1 MIYLPLHFSKQ
12 QEVSHIMKN
21 KRKLALLALVAV
33 PSLIYTAPTTSASAA
48 DVSGHAKTAYIYNN
62 NYYYNS
68 NVTNVV
74 QLISNINDTY
84 YSFQANLEAALK
96 AYNELTE
103 TEKQYVTNY
112 STLSN
117 HQQTRVAYRK
127 LAAQIDEKLASV
139 ESTSVN
145 YYQNVMET
153 KDWYNT
159 LNAAQKT
166 FVSAESQRILNS
178 YITPNT
184 SIDKVVNKIQ
194 LLNSSRISFHQDV
207 ADARAELNALRKHT
221 NVSLPAGVEKLLLDA
236 EQLVVKDKAA
246 AKEVENAI
254 AALSPKT
261 STAQDV
267 QAVKTA
273 FEALTPVQQQLV
285 PNVWTLADY
294 VNGKYDLPAKG
305 NAKKTPTFSD
315 KAALPGKITAM
326 TRNKNTYTAK
336 INVAD
341 SENSTERFVLTT
353 KSNMTVIIPPLGTLL
368 NEDTGVMEIQ
378 ITRNLN
384 RITFQATLNNKPVEF
399 EADME
404 IILENLPPNASIVR
418 TYDFNE
424 QMPADYTV
432 EGNRH
437 FIQTSTPG
445 TFQIVRN

>member
-1 MIYLPLHFSKQ
+1 
-12 QEVSHIMKN
+12 MKN
-21 KRKLALLALVAV
+21 KRKLAFLALVAA
-33 PSLIYTAPTTSASAA
+33 PSLIYAAPTTSASAA
-48 DVSGHAKTAYIYNN
+48 DIAGQVKTAYIYDNT
-62 NYYYNS
+62 YYYNYKVS
-68 NVTNVV
+68 NVVR
-74 QLISNINDTY
+74 LISNINDTTS
-84 YSFQANLEAALK
+84 SFQATLETASK
-96 AYNELTE
+96 AYDELTA
-103 TEKQYVTNY
+103 TEQQYVTNY

-117 HQQTRVAYRK
+117 HKQTKVAYRK
-127 LAAQIDEKLASV
+127 LADQIEEKLASV
-139 ESTSVN
+139 ESTSVH

-166 FVSAESQRILNS
+166 FVSAESQRILTS
-178 YITPNT
+178 YISPNT
-184 SIDKVVNKIQ
+184 SIEKVVYKIQ
-194 LLNSSRISFHQDV
+194 LLNSSRITFHQDV
-207 ADARAELNALRKHT
+207 ADARAELNALRRHT
-221 NVSLPAGVEKLLLDA
+221 TVSLPAGVEKMLLDA

-285 PNVWTLADY
+285 PNVWTLVDF
-294 VNGKYDLPAKG
+294 VNGKYDLPTKG
-305 NAKKTPTFSD
+305 NGTKTPVLSD
-315 KAALPGKITAM
+315 TTAEPGKITAM
-326 TRNKNTYTAK
+326 TRDKNTYTAK

-384 RITFQATLNNKPVEF
+384 RITFQATLNKKQVEF

-404 IILENLPPNASIVR
+404 IIINNLSPNASIVR
-418 TYDFNE
+418 TYDFGE
-424 QMPADYTV
+424 QEPADYTI

-437 FIQTSTPG
+437 FIQTKTPG
-445 TFQIVRN
+445 SFQIIR

>member
-1 MIYLPLHFSKQ
+1 
-12 QEVSHIMKN
+12 MKN

-48 DVSGHAKTAYIYNN
+48 DITGHVKTAYIYNN
-62 NYYYNS
+62 TYYYNYKVA
-68 NVTNVV
+68 NVDR
-74 QLISNINDTY
+74 LISNINDTTS
-84 YSFQANLEAALK
+84 SFQTNLEAAIK

-127 LAAQIDEKLASV
+127 LAEQIDEKLASV
-139 ESTSVN
+139 EPTSVN

-166 FVSAESQRILNS
+166 FVSADSQKILTS

-184 SIDKVVNKIQ
+184 SVDKVINKIQ
-194 LLNSSRISFHQDV
+194 LLNSSRITFHQDV
-207 ADARAELNALRKHT
+207 ADARAELNALRRFT
-221 NVSLPAGVEKLLLDA
+221 YVYLPAGIEKTLLDA
-236 EQLVVKDKAA
+236 EQLVAKDKAA
-246 AKEVENAI
+246 AKDVENAI

-261 STAQDV
+261 STTQDV
-267 QAVKTA
+267 QAAKTA

-285 PNVWTLADY
+285 PNVWTLVDF
-294 VNGKYDLPAKG
+294 VNGKYDLPTKG
-305 NAKKTPTFSD
+305 NGTKTPILSD
-315 KAALPGKITAM
+315 TAAVPGKITAM
-326 TRNKNTYTAK
+326 TKNKNTYTAK

-341 SENSTERFVLTT
+341 TENNTERFVLTT

-368 NEDTGVMEIQ
+368 NEDTGVMEIK
-378 ITRNLN
+378 ITKSSNH
-384 RITFQATLNNKPVEF
+384 ITFQATLNKKPVEF
-399 EADME
+399 EANME
-404 IILENLPPNASIVR
+404 IIIDNLSQNASIVR
-418 TYDFNE
+418 TYDSGK
-424 QMPADYTV
+424 QVPADYTV

-437 FIQTSTPG
+437 FIQTNTPG
-445 TFQIVRN
+445 SFQINY

>member
-1 MIYLPLHFSKQ
+1 
-12 QEVSHIMKN
+12 MKN

-33 PSLIYTAPTTSASAA
+33 PSLIYTAPTSASAA
-48 DVSGHAKTAYIYNN
+48 DITGKVKTAYIYDNT
-62 NYYYNS
+62 YYYNA
-68 NVTNVV
+68 NVANVV
-74 QLISNINDTY
+74 RLISNINDTTA
-84 YSFQANLEAALK
+84 SFQTTLETASK
-96 AYNELTE
+96 AYDALTV
-103 TEKQYVTNY
+103 TEQEYVTNY

-117 HQQTRVAYRK
+117 HKQTKVAYRK
-127 LAAQIDEKLASV
+127 LADQIEAKLASV

-153 KDWYNT
+153 RDWYNT

-166 FVSAESQRILNS
+166 FVSAESQRILTS

-184 SIDKVVNKIQ
+184 SIDKVVNKIR
-194 LLNSSRISFHQDV
+194 LLNSSRITFHQDV
-207 ADARAELNALRKHT
+207 ADARAELNAIRKFT
-221 NVSLPAGVEKLLLDA
+221 NVSLPVGVEQLLLDA
-236 EQLVVKDKAA
+236 EQLVVKDKEA

-285 PNVWTLADY
+285 PNVWTLVDF
-294 VNGKYDLPAKG
+294 VNGKYKLPTKG
-305 NAKKTPTFSD
+305 NGTKTPILSD
-315 KAALPGKITAM
+315 TAAVPGKITAM

-341 SENSTERFVLTT
+341 SEISTERFVLTT

-368 NEDTGVMEIQ
+368 NEDTGVMEIK

-384 RITFQATLNNKPVEF
+384 RITFQATLNKKPVEF

-404 IILENLPPNASIVR
+404 IIIDNLSSNASIVR
-418 TYDFNE
+418 TFDLGDQE
-424 QMPADYTV
+424 PADYTV
-432 EGNRH
+432 EGNRY
-437 FIQTSTPG
+437 FIQTTTPG
-445 TFQIVRN
+445 SFQIVR

>member
-1 MIYLPLHFSKQ
+1 
-12 QEVSHIMKN
+12 MKN

-48 DVSGHAKTAYIYNN
+48 DITGHVKTAYIYNN
-62 NYYYNS
+62 TYYYNS
-68 NVTNVV
+68 NVANVDR
-74 QLISNINDTY
+74 LISNINDTTS
-84 YSFQANLEAALK
+84 SFQTNLEAAIK

-127 LAAQIDEKLASV
+127 LATQIDEKLASV
-139 ESTSVN
+139 EPTSVN

-166 FVSAESQRILNS
+166 FVSADSQKILTS

-184 SIDKVVNKIQ
+184 SVDKVINKIQ
-194 LLNSSRISFHQDV
+194 LLNSSRITFHQDV
-207 ADARAELNALRKHT
+207 ADARAELNALRRFT
-221 NVSLPAGVEKLLLDA
+221 YVYLPAGIEKTLLDA
-236 EQLVVKDKAA
+236 EQLVAKDKAA
-246 AKEVENAI
+246 AKDVENAI

-261 STAQDV
+261 STTQDV
-267 QAVKTA
+267 QAAKTA

-285 PNVWTLADY
+285 PNVWTLVDF
-294 VNGKYDLPAKG
+294 VNGKYDLPTKG
-305 NAKKTPTFSD
+305 NGAKTPILSD
-315 KAALPGKITAM
+315 TAAVPGKITAM
-326 TRNKNTYTAK
+326 TKNKNTYTAK

-341 SENSTERFVLTT
+341 TENNTERFVLTT

-368 NEDTGVMEIQ
+368 NEDTGVMEIK
-378 ITRNLN
+378 ITKSSN
-384 RITFQATLNNKPVEF
+384 RITFQATLNKKPVEF
-399 EADME
+399 EANME
-404 IILENLPPNASIVR
+404 IIIDNLSQNASIVR
-418 TYDFNE
+418 TYDSGK
-424 QMPADYTV
+424 QVPADYTV

-437 FIQTSTPG
+437 FIQTNTPG
-445 TFQIVRN
+445 SFQINY

>member
-1 MIYLPLHFSKQ
+1 
-12 QEVSHIMKN
+12 MKN
-21 KRKLALLALVAV
+21 KRKLAFLALVAA
-33 PSLIYTAPTTSASAA
+33 PSLIYAAPTTSASAA
-48 DVSGHAKTAYIYNN
+48 DIAGQAKTAYIYDNT
-62 NYYYNS
+62 YYYNYKVS
-68 NVTNVV
+68 NVVR
-74 QLISNINDTY
+74 LISNINDTTS
-84 YSFQANLEAALK
+84 SFQAALETASK
-96 AYNELTE
+96 AYDELTA
-103 TEKQYVTNY
+103 TEQQYVTNY

-117 HQQTRVAYRK
+117 HKQTKVAYRK
-127 LAAQIDEKLASV
+127 LADQIEEKLASV
-139 ESTSVN
+139 ESTSVH

-166 FVSAESQRILNS
+166 FVSAESQRILTS
-178 YITPNT
+178 YILPNT
-184 SIDKVVNKIQ
+184 SIDKVVYKIQ
-194 LLNSSRISFHQDV
+194 VLNSSRITFHQDV
-207 ADARAELNALRKHT
+207 ADARAELNALRRHT
-221 NVSLPAGVEKLLLDA
+221 NVSLPAGVEKMLLDA

-285 PNVWTLADY
+285 PNVWTLVDF
-294 VNGKYDLPAKG
+294 VNGKYDLPTKG
-305 NAKKTPTFSD
+305 NGTKTPVLSD
-315 KAALPGKITAM
+315 TTAEPGKITAM
-326 TRNKNTYTAK
+326 TRDKNTYTAK

-384 RITFQATLNNKPVEF
+384 RITFQATLNKKQVEF

-404 IILENLPPNASIVR
+404 IIINNLSPNASIVR
-418 TYDFNE
+418 TYDFGDQE
-424 QMPADYTV
+424 PADYTI

-437 FIQTSTPG
+437 FIQTKTPG
-445 TFQIVRN
+445 SFQIIR

>member
-1 MIYLPLHFSKQ
+1 
-12 QEVSHIMKN
+12 MKN
-21 KRKLALLALVAV
+21 KRKLAFLALVAA
-33 PSLIYTAPTTSASAA
+33 PSLIYAAPTTSASAA
-48 DVSGHAKTAYIYNN
+48 DITGQVKTAYIYDNT
-62 NYYYNS
+62 YYYNYKVS
-68 NVTNVV
+68 NVVR
-74 QLISNINDTY
+74 LISNINDTTA
-84 YSFQANLEAALK
+84 SFQATLETASK
-96 AYNELTE
+96 AYDELTA
-103 TEKQYVTNY
+103 TEQQYVTNY

-117 HQQTRVAYRK
+117 HKQTKVAYRK
-127 LAAQIDEKLASV
+127 LADQIEEKLASV
-139 ESTSVN
+139 ESTSVH

-166 FVSAESQRILNS
+166 FVSAESQRILTS
-178 YITPNT
+178 YISTNT

-194 LLNSSRISFHQDV
+194 LLSASRITFHQDV
-207 ADARAELNALRKHT
+207 ADARAELNALRRHT
-221 NVSLPAGVEKLLLDA
+221 NVSLPAGVEKMLLDA

-285 PNVWTLADY
+285 PNVWTLVDF
-294 VNGKYDLPAKG
+294 VNGKYDLPTKG
-305 NAKKTPTFSD
+305 NGTKTPVLSD
-315 KAALPGKITAM
+315 TAAEPGKITAM

-336 INVAD
+336 INVAN

-384 RITFQATLNNKPVEF
+384 RITFQATLNKKQVEF

-404 IILENLPPNASIVR
+404 IIINNLSPNASIVR
-418 TYDFNE
+418 TYDFGDQE
-424 QMPADYTV
+424 PADYTI

-437 FIQTSTPG
+437 FIQTKTPG
-445 TFQIVRN
+445 SFQIIR

>member
-1 MIYLPLHFSKQ
+1 
-12 QEVSHIMKN
+12 MKN

-48 DVSGHAKTAYIYNN
+48 DLTGHIKTAYIYNN
-62 NYYYNS
+62 TYYYNS
-68 NVTNVV
+68 NVANVDR
-74 QLISNINDTY
+74 LISNINDTAS
-84 YSFQANLEAALK
+84 SFQTNLEAAIK

-103 TEKQYVTNY
+103 TEKQYVNNY

-139 ESTSVN
+139 EPTSIN

-153 KDWYNT
+153 KNWYNT

-166 FVSAESQRILNS
+166 FVSADSQKILTS

-184 SIDKVVNKIQ
+184 SVDKVINKIQ
-194 LLNSSRISFHQDV
+194 LLNSSRITFHQDV
-207 ADARAELNALRKHT
+207 ADARAELNALRRFT
-221 NVSLPAGVEKLLLDA
+221 YVYLPAGIEKTLLDA
-236 EQLVVKDKAA
+236 EQLVAKDKAA
-246 AKEVENAI
+246 AKDVENAI

-267 QAVKTA
+267 QAAKTA

-285 PNVWTLADY
+285 PNVWTLVDF
-294 VNGKYDLPAKG
+294 VNGKYDLPTKG
-305 NAKKTPTFSD
+305 NGAKTPILSD
-315 KAALPGKITAM
+315 TAAVPGKITAM
-326 TRNKNTYTAK
+326 TKNKNTYTAK

-341 SENSTERFVLTT
+341 MENNTERFVLTT

-368 NEDTGVMEIQ
+368 NEDTGVMEIK
-378 ITRNLN
+378 ITKSSN
-384 RITFQATLNNKPVEF
+384 RITFQATLNKKPVEF
-399 EADME
+399 EANME
-404 IILENLPPNASIVR
+404 IIIDNLSQNASIVR
-418 TYDFNE
+418 TYDSGK
-424 QMPADYTV
+424 QVPADYTV

-437 FIQTSTPG
+437 FIQTNTPG
-445 TFQIVRN
+445 SFQINH

>member
-1 MIYLPLHFSKQ
+1 
-12 QEVSHIMKN
+12 MKN
-21 KRKLALLALVAV
+21 KRKLAFLALVAA
-33 PSLIYTAPTTSASAA
+33 PSLIYAAPTTSASAA
-48 DVSGHAKTAYIYNN
+48 DITGQVKTAYIYDNT
-62 NYYYNS
+62 YYYNYKVS
-68 NVTNVV
+68 NVVR
-74 QLISNINDTY
+74 LISNINDTTA
-84 YSFQANLEAALK
+84 SFQATLETASK
-96 AYNELTE
+96 AYDELTA
-103 TEKQYVTNY
+103 TEQQYVTNY

-117 HQQTRVAYRK
+117 HKQTKVAYRK
-127 LAAQIDEKLASV
+127 LADQIEEKLASV
-139 ESTSVN
+139 ESTSVH

-166 FVSAESQRILNS
+166 FVSAESQRILTS
-178 YITPNT
+178 YIAPNT

-194 LLNSSRISFHQDV
+194 LLNSSRITFHQDV
-207 ADARAELNALRKHT
+207 ADARAELNALRRHT
-221 NVSLPAGVEKLLLDA
+221 NVSLPAGVEKMLLDA

-285 PNVWTLADY
+285 PNVWTLVDF
-294 VNGKYDLPAKG
+294 VNGKYDLPTKG
-305 NAKKTPTFSD
+305 NGTKTPVLSD
-315 KAALPGKITAM
+315 TVAEPGKITAM

-353 KSNMTVIIPPLGTLL
+353 KSNLTVIIPPLGTLL

-384 RITFQATLNNKPVEF
+384 RITFQATLNKKQVEF

-404 IILENLPPNASIVR
+404 IIINNLSPNASIVR
-418 TYDFNE
+418 TYDFGDQE
-424 QMPADYTV
+424 PADYTI

-437 FIQTSTPG
+437 FIQTKTPG
-445 TFQIVRN
+445 SFQIIR

>member
-1 MIYLPLHFSKQ
+1 
-12 QEVSHIMKN
+12 MKN
-21 KRKLALLALVAV
+21 KRKLAFLALVAA
-33 PSLIYTAPTTSASAA
+33 PSLIYAAPTTSASAA
-48 DVSGHAKTAYIYNN
+48 DIAGQAKTAYIYDNT
-62 NYYYNS
+62 YYYNYKVS
-68 NVTNVV
+68 NVVR
-74 QLISNINDTY
+74 LISNINDTTS
-84 YSFQANLEAALK
+84 SFQATLETASK
-96 AYNELTE
+96 AYDELTA
-103 TEKQYVTNY
+103 TEQQYVTNY

-117 HQQTRVAYRK
+117 HKQTKVAYRK
-127 LAAQIDEKLASV
+127 LADQIEEKLASV
-139 ESTSVN
+139 ESTSVH

-166 FVSAESQRILNS
+166 FVSAESQRILTS
-178 YITPNT
+178 YISPNT
-184 SIDKVVNKIQ
+184 SIDKVVYKIQ
-194 LLNSSRISFHQDV
+194 VLNSSRITFHQDV
-207 ADARAELNALRKHT
+207 ADARAELNALRRHT
-221 NVSLPAGVEKLLLDA
+221 NVSLPAGVEKMLLDA

-285 PNVWTLADY
+285 PNVWTLVDF
-294 VNGKYDLPAKG
+294 VNGKYDLPTKG
-305 NAKKTPTFSD
+305 NGTKTPVLSD
-315 KAALPGKITAM
+315 TTAEPGKITAM
-326 TRNKNTYTAK
+326 TRDKNTYTAK

-368 NEDTGVMEIQ
+368 NEDTGVIEIQ

-384 RITFQATLNNKPVEF
+384 RITFQATLNKKQVEF

-404 IILENLPPNASIVR
+404 IIINNLSPNASIVR
-418 TYDFNE
+418 TYDFGDQE
-424 QMPADYTV
+424 PADYTI

-437 FIQTSTPG
+437 FIQTKTPG
-445 TFQIVRN
+445 SFQIIR

>member
-1 MIYLPLHFSKQ
+1 
-12 QEVSHIMKN
+12 MKN
-21 KRKLALLALVAV
+21 KRKLAFLALVAA
-33 PSLIYTAPTTSASAA
+33 PSLIYAAPTTSASAA
-48 DVSGHAKTAYIYNN
+48 DITGQVKTAYIYDNT
-62 NYYYNS
+62 YYYNS
-68 NVTNVV
+68 KVSNVV
-74 QLISNINDTY
+74 RLISNINDTTA
-84 YSFQANLEAALK
+84 SFQANLETASK
-96 AYNELTE
+96 AYDELTA
-103 TEKQYVTNY
+103 TEQQYVTNY

-117 HQQTRVAYRK
+117 HKQTKVAYRK
-127 LAAQIDEKLASV
+127 LADQIEEKLASV

-166 FVSAESQRILNS
+166 FVSAESQRILTS
-178 YITPNT
+178 YISPNT

-194 LLNSSRISFHQDV
+194 LLNSSRITFHQDV
-207 ADARAELNALRKHT
+207 ADARAELNALRRHT
-221 NVSLPAGVEKLLLDA
+221 NVSLPAGVEKMLLDA
-236 EQLVVKDKAA
+236 EQLVVKDKAV

-254 AALSPKT
+254 ADLSPKT

-285 PNVWTLADY
+285 PNVWTLVDF
-294 VNGKYDLPAKG
+294 VNGKYDLPTKG
-305 NAKKTPTFSD
+305 NGTKTPVLSD
-315 KAALPGKITAM
+315 TTAVPGKITAM

-384 RITFQATLNNKPVEF
+384 RITFQATLNKKPVEF

-404 IILENLPPNASIVR
+404 IIINSLSPNASIVR
-418 TYDFNE
+418 TYDFGE
-424 QMPADYTV
+424 QEPADYTV

-437 FIQTSTPG
+437 FIQTKTSG
-445 TFQIVRN
+445 SFQIVR

>member
-1 MIYLPLHFSKQ
+1 
-12 QEVSHIMKN
+12 MKN
-21 KRKLALLALVAV
+21 KRKLAFLALVAA
-33 PSLIYTAPTTSASAA
+33 PSLIYAAPTTSASAA
-48 DVSGHAKTAYIYNN
+48 DIAGQAKTAYIYDNT
-62 NYYYNS
+62 YYYNYKVS
-68 NVTNVV
+68 NVVR
-74 QLISNINDTY
+74 LISNINDTTS
-84 YSFQANLEAALK
+84 SFQATLETANK
-96 AYNELTE
+96 AYDELTA
-103 TEKQYVTNY
+103 TEQQYVTNY

-117 HQQTRVAYRK
+117 HKQTKVAYRK
-127 LAAQIDEKLASV
+127 LADQIEEKLASV
-139 ESTSVN
+139 ESTSVH

-166 FVSAESQRILNS
+166 FVSAESQRILTS
-178 YITPNT
+178 YISPNT
-184 SIDKVVNKIQ
+184 SIDKVVYKIQ
-194 LLNSSRISFHQDV
+194 VLNSSRITFHQDV
-207 ADARAELNALRKHT
+207 ADARAELNALRRHT
-221 NVSLPAGVEKLLLDA
+221 NVSLPAGVEKMLLDA

-285 PNVWTLADY
+285 PNVWTLVDF
-294 VNGKYDLPAKG
+294 VNGKYDLPTKG
-305 NAKKTPTFSD
+305 NGTKTPVLSD
-315 KAALPGKITAM
+315 TTAEPGKITAM
-326 TRNKNTYTAK
+326 TRDKNTYTAK

-384 RITFQATLNNKPVEF
+384 RITFQATLNKKQVEF

-404 IILENLPPNASIVR
+404 IIINNLSPNASIVR
-418 TYDFNE
+418 TYDFGDQE
-424 QMPADYTV
+424 PADYTI

-437 FIQTSTPG
+437 FIQTKTPG
-445 TFQIVRN
+445 SFQIIR

>member
-1 MIYLPLHFSKQ
+1 
-12 QEVSHIMKN
+12 MKN

-48 DVSGHAKTAYIYNN
+48 DITGHVKTAYIYNN
-62 NYYYNS
+62 TYYYNS
-68 NVTNVV
+68 NVANVDR
-74 QLISNINDTY
+74 LISNINDTTS
-84 YSFQANLEAALK
+84 SFQTNLEAAIK

-139 ESTSVN
+139 EPTSIN

-153 KDWYNT
+153 KNWYNT

-166 FVSAESQRILNS
+166 FVSADSQKILTS

-184 SIDKVVNKIQ
+184 SVDKVINKIQ
-194 LLNSSRISFHQDV
+194 LLNSSRITFHQDV
-207 ADARAELNALRKHT
+207 ADARAELNALRRFT
-221 NVSLPAGVEKLLLDA
+221 YVYLPAGIEKTLLDA
-236 EQLVVKDKAA
+236 EQLVAKDKAA
-246 AKEVENAI
+246 AKDVENAI

-267 QAVKTA
+267 QAAKTA

-285 PNVWTLADY
+285 PNVWTLVDF
-294 VNGKYDLPAKG
+294 VNGKYDLPTKG
-305 NAKKTPTFSD
+305 NGTKTPILSD
-315 KAALPGKITAM
+315 TAAVPGKITAM
-326 TRNKNTYTAK
+326 TKNKNTYTAK

-341 SENSTERFVLTT
+341 TENNTERFVLTT

-368 NEDTGVMEIQ
+368 NEDTGVMEIK
-378 ITRNLN
+378 ITKSSN
-384 RITFQATLNNKPVEF
+384 RITFQATLNKKPVEF
-399 EADME
+399 EANME
-404 IILENLPPNASIVR
+404 IIIGNLSQNASIVR
-418 TYDFNE
+418 TYDSGK
-424 QMPADYTV
+424 QVPADYTV

-437 FIQTSTPG
+437 FIQTNTPG
-445 TFQIVRN
+445 SFQINY

>member
-1 MIYLPLHFSKQ
+1 
-12 QEVSHIMKN
+12 MKN

-221 NVSLPAGVEKLLLDA
+221 NVSLPAGVEKILLDA
-236 EQLVVKDKAA
+236 EQLVVKDKGA

-315 KAALPGKITAM
+315 KAALPGKTTAM

-432 EGNRH
+432 EGNQH

>member
-1 MIYLPLHFSKQ
+1 
-12 QEVSHIMKN
+12 MKN

-48 DVSGHAKTAYIYNN
+48 DITGHIKTAYIYNN
-62 NYYYNS
+62 TYYYNS
-68 NVTNVV
+68 NVANVDR
-74 QLISNINDTY
+74 LISNINDTAS
-84 YSFQANLEAALK
+84 SFQTNLEAAIK

-103 TEKQYVTNY
+103 TEKQYVNNY

-139 ESTSVN
+139 EPTSIN

-153 KDWYNT
+153 KNWYNT

-166 FVSAESQRILNS
+166 FVSADSQKILTS

-184 SIDKVVNKIQ
+184 SVDKVINKIQ
-194 LLNSSRISFHQDV
+194 LLNSSSITFHQDV
-207 ADARAELNALRKHT
+207 ADARAELNALRRFT
-221 NVSLPAGVEKLLLDA
+221 YVYLPAGIEKTLLDA
-236 EQLVVKDKAA
+236 EQLVAKDKAA
-246 AKEVENAI
+246 AKDVENAI

-267 QAVKTA
+267 QAAKTA

-285 PNVWTLADY
+285 PNVWTLVDF
-294 VNGKYDLPAKG
+294 VNGKYDLPTKG
-305 NAKKTPTFSD
+305 NGAKTPILSD
-315 KAALPGKITAM
+315 TAAVPGKITAM
-326 TRNKNTYTAK
+326 TKNKNTYTAK

-341 SENSTERFVLTT
+341 MENNTERFVLTT

-368 NEDTGVMEIQ
+368 NEDTGVMEIK
-378 ITRNLN
+378 ITKSSN
-384 RITFQATLNNKPVEF
+384 RITFQATLNKKPVEF
-399 EADME
+399 EANME
-404 IILENLPPNASIVR
+404 IIIDNLSQNASIVR
-418 TYDFNE
+418 TYDSGK
-424 QMPADYTV
+424 QVPADYTV

-437 FIQTSTPG
+437 FIQTNTPG
-445 TFQIVRN
+445 SFQINY

>member
-1 MIYLPLHFSKQ
+1 
-12 QEVSHIMKN
+12 MKN
-21 KRKLALLALVAV
+21 KRKLAFLALVAA
-33 PSLIYTAPTTSASAA
+33 PSLIYAAPTTSASAA
-48 DVSGHAKTAYIYNN
+48 DIAGQAKTAYIYDNT
-62 NYYYNS
+62 YYYNYKVS
-68 NVTNVV
+68 NVVR
-74 QLISNINDTY
+74 LISNINDTTS
-84 YSFQANLEAALK
+84 SFQATLETASK
-96 AYNELTE
+96 AYDELTA
-103 TEKQYVTNY
+103 TEQQYVTNY

-117 HQQTRVAYRK
+117 HKQTKVAYRK
-127 LAAQIDEKLASV
+127 LADQIEEKLASV
-139 ESTSVN
+139 ESASVH

-166 FVSAESQRILNS
+166 FVSAESQRILTS
-178 YITPNT
+178 YISPNT
-184 SIDKVVNKIQ
+184 SIDKVVYKIQ
-194 LLNSSRISFHQDV
+194 VLNSSRITFHQDV
-207 ADARAELNALRKHT
+207 ADARAELNALRRHT
-221 NVSLPAGVEKLLLDA
+221 NVSLPAGVEKMLLDA

-285 PNVWTLADY
+285 PNVWTLVDF
-294 VNGKYDLPAKG
+294 VNGKYDLPTKG
-305 NAKKTPTFSD
+305 NGTKTPVLSD
-315 KAALPGKITAM
+315 TTAEPGKITAM
-326 TRNKNTYTAK
+326 TRDKNTYTAK

-384 RITFQATLNNKPVEF
+384 RITFQATLNKKQVEF

-404 IILENLPPNASIVR
+404 IIINNLSPNASIVR
-418 TYDFNE
+418 TYDFGDQE
-424 QMPADYTV
+424 PADYTI

-437 FIQTSTPG
+437 FIQTKTPG
-445 TFQIVRN
+445 SFQIIR

>member
-1 MIYLPLHFSKQ
+1 
-12 QEVSHIMKN
+12 MKN

-221 NVSLPAGVEKLLLDA
+221 NVSLPAGVEKILLDA

-315 KAALPGKITAM
+315 KAALPGKTTAM

-432 EGNRH
+432 EGNQH

>member
-1 MIYLPLHFSKQ
+1 
-12 QEVSHIMKN
+12 MKN
-21 KRKLALLALVAV
+21 KRKLAFLALVAA
-33 PSLIYTAPTTSASAA
+33 PSLIYAAPTTSASAA
-48 DVSGHAKTAYIYNN
+48 DITGQVKTAYIYDNT
-62 NYYYNS
+62 YYYNYKVS
-68 NVTNVV
+68 NVVR
-74 QLISNINDTY
+74 LISNINDTTA
-84 YSFQANLEAALK
+84 SFQATLETASK
-96 AYNELTE
+96 AYDELTA
-103 TEKQYVTNY
+103 TEQQYVTNY

-117 HQQTRVAYRK
+117 HKQTKVAYRK
-127 LAAQIDEKLASV
+127 LADQIEEKLASV
-139 ESTSVN
+139 ESTSVH

-166 FVSAESQRILNS
+166 FVSAESQRILTS
-178 YITPNT
+178 YIAPNT

-194 LLNSSRISFHQDV
+194 LLNSSRITFHQDV
-207 ADARAELNALRKHT
+207 ADARAELNALRRHT
-221 NVSLPAGVEKLLLDA
+221 NVSLPAGVEKMLLDA
-236 EQLVVKDKAA
+236 EQLVVKDRAA

-285 PNVWTLADY
+285 PNVWTLVDF
-294 VNGKYDLPAKG
+294 VNGKYDLPTKG
-305 NAKKTPTFSD
+305 NGTKTPVLSD
-315 KAALPGKITAM
+315 TVAEPGKITAM

-384 RITFQATLNNKPVEF
+384 RITFQATLNKKQVEF

-404 IILENLPPNASIVR
+404 IIINNLSPNASIVR
-418 TYDFNE
+418 TYDFGDQE
-424 QMPADYTV
+424 PADYTI

-437 FIQTSTPG
+437 FIQTKTPG
-445 TFQIVRN
+445 SFQIIR

>member
-1 MIYLPLHFSKQ
+1 M
-12 QEVSHIMKN
+12 
-21 KRKLALLALVAV
+21 
-33 PSLIYTAPTTSASAA
+33 TA
-48 DVSGHAKTAYIYNN
+48 
-62 NYYYNS
+62 
-68 NVTNVV
+68 
-74 QLISNINDTY
+74 
-84 YSFQANLEAALK
+84 
-96 AYNELTE
+96 TE
-103 TEKQYVTNY
+103 QQYVTNY

-117 HQQTRVAYRK
+117 HKQTKVAYRK
-127 LAAQIDEKLASV
+127 LADQIEEKLASV
-139 ESTSVN
+139 ESTSVH

-166 FVSAESQRILNS
+166 FVSAESQRILTS
-178 YITPNT
+178 YISPNT
-184 SIDKVVNKIQ
+184 SIDKVVYKIQ
-194 LLNSSRISFHQDV
+194 LLNSSRITFHQDV
-207 ADARAELNALRKHT
+207 ADARAELNALRRHT
-221 NVSLPAGVEKLLLDA
+221 NVSLPAGVEKMLLDA

-285 PNVWTLADY
+285 PNVWTLVDF
-294 VNGKYDLPAKG
+294 VNGKYDLPTKG
-305 NAKKTPTFSD
+305 NGTKTPVLSD
-315 KAALPGKITAM
+315 TVAEPGKITAM

-384 RITFQATLNNKPVEF
+384 RITFQATLNKNKLNSRRIWKSLSITYHRMPLSFVPMTL
-399 EADME
+399 A
-404 IILENLPPNASIVR
+404 IKNLLI
-418 TYDFNE
+418 T
-424 QMPADYTV
+424 Q
-432 EGNRH
+432 
-437 FIQTSTPG
+437 
-445 TFQIVRN
+445 

>member
-1 MIYLPLHFSKQ
+1 
-12 QEVSHIMKN
+12 MKN
-21 KRKLALLALVAV
+21 KRKLAFLALVAA
-33 PSLIYTAPTTSASAA
+33 PSLIYAAPTTSASAA
-48 DVSGHAKTAYIYNN
+48 DIAGQVKTAYIYDNT
-62 NYYYNS
+62 YYYNS
-68 NVTNVV
+68 KVSNVV
-74 QLISNINDTY
+74 RLISNINDTTS
-84 YSFQANLEAALK
+84 SFQATLETASK
-96 AYNELTE
+96 AYDELTA
-103 TEKQYVTNY
+103 TEQQYVTNY
-112 STLSN
+112 SMLSN
-117 HQQTRVAYRK
+117 YKQTKVAYRK
-127 LAAQIDEKLASV
+127 LADQIEEKLASV

-166 FVSAESQRILNS
+166 FVSAESQRILTS
-178 YITPNT
+178 YISPNT

-194 LLNSSRISFHQDV
+194 LLNSSRITFHQDV
-207 ADARAELNALRKHT
+207 ADARAELNALRRHT
-221 NVSLPAGVEKLLLDA
+221 NVSLPAGVEKMLLDA

-267 QAVKTA
+267 QTVKTA

-285 PNVWTLADY
+285 PNVWTLVDF
-294 VNGKYDLPAKG
+294 VNGKYDLPTKG
-305 NAKKTPTFSD
+305 NGTKTPVISD
-315 KAALPGKITAM
+315 TAAVPGKITAM

-384 RITFQATLNNKPVEF
+384 RITFQATLNKKQVEF

-404 IILENLPPNASIVR
+404 IIINNLSPNASIVR
-418 TYDFNE
+418 TYDFGDQE
-424 QMPADYTV
+424 PADYTI

-437 FIQTSTPG
+437 FIQTKTSG
-445 TFQIVRN
+445 SFLIQQ

>member
-1 MIYLPLHFSKQ
+1 
-12 QEVSHIMKN
+12 MKN
-21 KRKLALLALVAV
+21 KRKLAFLALVAA
-33 PSLIYTAPTTSASAA
+33 PSLIYAAPTTSASAA
-48 DVSGHAKTAYIYNN
+48 DIAGQVKTAYIYDNT
-62 NYYYNS
+62 YYYNS
-68 NVTNVV
+68 KVSNVV
-74 QLISNINDTY
+74 RLISNINDTTS
-84 YSFQANLEAALK
+84 SFQATLETASK
-96 AYNELTE
+96 AYDELTA
-103 TEKQYVTNY
+103 TEQQYVTNY

-117 HQQTRVAYRK
+117 YKQTKVAYRK
-127 LAAQIDEKLASV
+127 LADQIEEKLASV

-166 FVSAESQRILNS
+166 FVSAESQRILTS
-178 YITPNT
+178 YISPNT

-194 LLNSSRISFHQDV
+194 LLNSSRITFHQDV
-207 ADARAELNALRKHT
+207 ADARAELNALRRHT
-221 NVSLPAGVEKLLLDA
+221 NVSLPAGVEKMLLDA

-285 PNVWTLADY
+285 PNVWTLVDF
-294 VNGKYDLPAKG
+294 VNGKYDLPTKG
-305 NAKKTPTFSD
+305 NGTKTPVLSD
-315 KAALPGKITAM
+315 TAAEPGKITAM

-341 SENSTERFVLTT
+341 LENSTERFVLTT

-384 RITFQATLNNKPVEF
+384 RITFQATLNKKQVEF
-399 EADME
+399 EVDME
-404 IILENLPPNASIVR
+404 IIVNNLSPNASIVR
-418 TYDFNE
+418 TYDFGDQE
-424 QMPADYTV
+424 PADYTI

-437 FIQTSTPG
+437 FIQTKTSG
-445 TFQIVRN
+445 SFQIIR